1 MKKYVIAYYGT
12 SGNGLVDYNE
22 DACISLDNA
31 MTFDNKSEA
40 LAYMTDLQ
48 KEWLSELRVEE
59 VDL

>member
-31 MTFDNKSEA
+31 MTFDSEPEA
-40 LAYMTDLQ
+40 FAYMVGLQ
-48 KEWLSELRVEE
+48 NEWLSELRVEE